1 MLSFGT
7 KINLILFLISVLV
20 GLYLFVMQKEVRMMQ
35 NDITEMRT
43 LVDKL
48 MKSKFSAES
57 CSVENGAGKVGSNN
71 ACVIEPLVIFDDED
85 DDNDDDNDNDDS
97 DSGDD
102 NVVGNVVDEVV
113 DEVTTKVVE
122 EQQDKK
128 VGEVD
133 TDVDTILKAID
144 ADDHLV
150 KLSNT
155 KPTKKRKTVAKK

>member
-43 LVDKL
+43 LVEKL

-57 CSVENGAGKVGSNN
+57 CSVENVIGNVGSE
-71 ACVIEPLVIFDDED
+71 ACVIEPLVIFDDDYDDDDDGED
-85 DDNDDDNDNDDS
+85 DGDNDL

-102 NVVGNVVDEVV
+102 ILNSTSDDKVVSDS
-113 DEVTTKVVE
+113 TKVLE
-122 EQQDKK
+122 EKQDQK
-128 VGEVD
+128 VSEVD
-133 TDVDTILKAID
+133 TDVDTILKTID

>member
-85 DDNDDDNDNDDS
+85 DDHDDDDS

>member
-85 DDNDDDNDNDDS
+85 DDNDDHDDHDHDDS

-102 NVVGNVVDEVV
+102 NVVDEVV